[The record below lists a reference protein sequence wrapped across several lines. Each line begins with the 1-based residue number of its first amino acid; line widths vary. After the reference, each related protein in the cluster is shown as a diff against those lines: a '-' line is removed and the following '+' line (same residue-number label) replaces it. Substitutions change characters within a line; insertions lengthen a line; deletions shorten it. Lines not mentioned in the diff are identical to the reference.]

1 MTSRAPGRARR
12 AAPLAA
18 ILLALGLFATPA
30 RDVLAKSTSAP
41 VKGPVAATN
50 AQLLQAAVQAVAN
63 QLIAEAP
70 LTPGMRIGLRA
81 ESDQPLDSDVAEALL
96 QALNARR
103 VDCVMLAAN
112 PAAPDAAG
120 QVAGQ
125 VAAPPTGPGGG
136 APAAPAPATAG
147 GLGAFAQLQAE
158 RAAQAAHAD
167 SLKGVTEPAPKASGA
182 AASVL
187 ATGVG
192 GDMTVI
198 SYRVAEARVDYVR
211 QFRGGLLGAH
221 RIERRGS
228 ARIALRMSSP
238 GSEAVRWSAS
248 ADTSVGDVVLK
259 SELAALEDRT
269 RPETRPVAPSSGIS
283 KIVEPVLVVLLIAG
297 LVSLFYQNRP

>member
-1 MTSRAPGRARR
+1 MTFRAPGRARR
-12 AAPLAA
+12 AGPLAA
-18 ILLALGLFATPA
+18 IFAALGLLALCTPTRPVRA
-30 RDVLAKSTSAP
+30 AETSAP
-41 VKGPVAATN
+41 VKGKVASTN

-63 QLIAEAP
+63 ELIADAP

-103 VDCVMLAAN
+103 IECVLLAAL
-112 PAAPDAAG
+112 PAPAEPGAGEAAA
-120 QVAGQ
+120 QA
-125 VAAPPTGPGGG
+125 AAPPTGPGSSGSSSSG
-136 APAAPAPATAG
+136 N
-147 GLGAFAQLQAE
+147 GLGAFAALQAE
-158 RAAQAAHAD
+158 RAAQVAHAD
-167 SLKGVTEPAPKASGA
+167 SLKAESAPAPEPGGA
-182 AASVL
+182 ASSVL
-187 ATGVG
+187 ATGQG
-192 GDMTVI
+192 GDLTVI

-211 QFRGGLLGAH
+211 QFRGGLFGAQ

-238 GSEAVRWSAS
+238 GSDAVRWSAS

-259 SELAALEDRT
+259 SEIAALEDRT
-269 RPETRPVAPSSGIS
+269 RPETRPTPPSSGVS

>member
-1 MTSRAPGRARR
+1 MTFRAPGRARR

-18 ILLALGLFATPA
+18 MLAALGLFATPPCA
-30 RDVLAKSTSAP
+30 VFAGNTSAP
-41 VKGPVAATN
+41 VRGPVAVTN

-63 QLIAEAP
+63 QLVGQAP
-70 LTPGMRIGLRA
+70 ITPGTRIGLRA

-103 VDCVMLAAN
+103 IDCVMIAAI
-112 PAAPDAAG
+112 PAPDAAG
-120 QVAGQ
+120 AVAGQ
-125 VAAPPTGPGGG
+125 VATPPTGPGGG
-136 APAAPAPATAG
+136 AAASPSPTGG

-158 RAAQAAHAD
+158 RAAQATRAD
-167 SLKGVTEPAPKASGA
+167 SLKAATESAQRPAGASS
-182 AASVL
+182 SVL

-211 QFRGGLLGAH
+211 QFRGGLFGAQ

-238 GSEAVRWSAS
+238 GSDAVRWSAS
-248 ADTSVGDVVLK
+248 ADTSMGDVVLK
-259 SELAALEDRT
+259 SEIAALEDRT

-283 KIVEPVLVVLLIAG
+283 KVVEPVLVILLIAG

>member
-1 MTSRAPGRARR
+1 MTFRAPGRARR

-18 ILLALGLFATPA
+18 ILLALGLLATPA
-30 RDVLAKSTSAP
+30 RAVLAKSTSAP
-41 VKGPVAATN
+41 VRGPVAATN

-63 QLIAEAP
+63 QLVSEAP
-70 LTPGMRIGLRA
+70 LTPGTRIGLRA
-81 ESDQPLDSDVAEALL
+81 ESDQPLDGDVAEALL

-103 VDCVMLAAN
+103 VDCVMLAAI

-120 QVAGQ
+120 QLAAQ
-125 VAAPPTGPGGG
+125 VAVPPTGPGEE
-136 APAAPAPATAG
+136 ASPATSLSTAG
-147 GLGAFAQLQAE
+147 GLGAFAPLQAE

-167 SLKGVTEPAPKASGA
+167 SLKGKTDPVPKSSGA
-182 AASVL
+182 SSSVL

-211 QFRGGLLGAH
+211 QFRGGLFGAQ

-238 GSEAVRWSAS
+238 GSDAVRWSAS

-259 SELAALEDRT
+259 SEIGALEDRT

-283 KIVEPVLVVLLIAG
+283 KVVEPVLVVLLIAG

>member
-1 MTSRAPGRARR
+1 MTFRAPGRARR

-18 ILLALGLFATPA
+18 ILAALGLLATPA
-30 RDVLAKSTSAP
+30 RAVLAGSTSAP
-41 VKGPVAATN
+41 VRGPVAATN

-63 QLIAEAP
+63 QLVSEAP
-70 LTPGMRIGLRA
+70 LTPGTRIGLRA
-81 ESDQPLDSDVAEALL
+81 ESDQPLDGDVAEALL

-103 VDCVMLAAN
+103 VDCVMLAAI

-120 QVAGQ
+120 QLAAQ
-125 VAAPPTGPGGG
+125 AAAPPTGPGGG
-136 APAAPAPATAG
+136 ASPAPATAG
-147 GLGAFAQLQAE
+147 ALGAFAQLQAE

-167 SLKGVTEPAPKASGA
+167 SLKGKTDPAPKSSGA
-182 AASVL
+182 SSSVL

-211 QFRGGLLGAH
+211 QFRGGLFGAQ

-238 GSEAVRWSAS
+238 GSDAVRWSAS

-259 SELAALEDRT
+259 SEIGALEDRT

-283 KIVEPVLVVLLIAG
+283 KVVEPVLVVLLIAG